1 MTFSFHPCAEQEL
14 DKAVGYYEE
23 YRSGLGLEFAEEV
36 YATIARITAYP
47 KAWTKLSKHTR
58 RCLLNRFPFGII
70 FQVKDSIVR
79 IIAVANLNRKP
90 GYWKRRVTH

>member
-23 YRSGLGLEFAEEV
+23 CRSGLGLEFAEEV
-36 YATIARITAYP
+36 YAAVVRIAAYP